1 MIMFENIVKTFS
13 NNIILNNVSGH
24 LIDGKVN
31 MVIGLSGSGKSVLL
45 KSLIG
50 IYDID
55 RGKITFDGV
64 NMTANFFDEQAIKIK
79 KNIGVLFQ
87 NGALFSSKN
96 IEENV
101 RFPLDMMTNLSE
113 KEKKEKVEYCLDC
126 VGLKNVNKKYPD
138 EISGGMKKRV
148 ALARAIV
155 NIKKYLFCDEPNSG
169 LDPQTSLMIDELI
182 QDITKK
188 HNLTTLVITHNIDS
202 ILSIGEHIIFLS
214 KSEKKWEGSQKEIL
228 HTNNPDLNAFLE
240 SSKTINIIKGSNI
253 IV

>member
-1 MIMFENIVKTFS
+1 MITFNNIVKKFN
-13 NNIILNNVSGH
+13 NNIVLNDVSGKFV
-24 LIDGKVN
+24 DGKVN
-31 MVIGLSGSGKSVLL
+31 MIIGMSGSGKSVLL
-45 KSLIG
+45 KCLVGIFDIDQGEIKFDETKMSANFYNKEAISIKRNIG
-50 IYDID
+50 I
-55 RGKITFDGV
+55 
-64 NMTANFFDEQAIKIK
+64 
-79 KNIGVLFQ
+79 LFQ
-87 NGALFSSKN
+87 NGALFASKN

-101 RFPLDMMTNLSE
+101 RFPLDMMTNLSK
-113 KEKKEKVEYCLDC
+113 KEKKEKVEYCLES

-188 HNLTTLVITHNIDS
+188 NNLTTIVVTHNIDS

-214 KSEKKWEGSQKEIL
+214 KSKKKWEGSPKDIIHASDE
-228 HTNNPDLNAFLE
+228 DLNIFLK
-240 SSKTINIIKGSNI
+240 SSKTMNIICDNNFI
-253 IV
+253 L

>member
-1 MIMFENIVKTFS
+1 MIVFNDVVKKF
-13 NNIILNNVSGH
+13 NNNVVLDHVSGEF
-24 LIDGKVN
+24 IDGKVN

-50 IYDID
+50 IFDID
-55 RGKITFDGV
+55 GGEINFDGV
-64 NMTANFFDEQAIKIK
+64 KMTADFYDEQAIKVK

-101 RFPLDMMTNLSE
+101 KFPLDMMTNLSE
-113 KEKKEKVEYCLDC
+113 KEKKERVEYCLNC

-188 HNLTTLVITHNIDS
+188 HNLTTLVVTHNIDS

-214 KSEKKWEGSQKEIL
+214 KSKKRWEGSQKEIL
-228 HTNNPDLNAFLE
+228 NSDNEYLNLFLKA
-240 SSKTINIIKGSNI
+240 SKTMNIIRDNNFGF
-253 IV
+253 